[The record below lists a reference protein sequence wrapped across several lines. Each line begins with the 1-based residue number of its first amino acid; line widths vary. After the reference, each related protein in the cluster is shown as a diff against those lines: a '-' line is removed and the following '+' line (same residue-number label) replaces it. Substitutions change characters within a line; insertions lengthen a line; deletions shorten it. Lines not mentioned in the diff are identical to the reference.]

1 MVQQCLKAVF
11 VIKNKY
17 RLKFKKVDRMRF
29 IGHLDLLKIVQRT
42 VTRSKLPISYS
53 KGFNPHQIMS
63 FALPL
68 SLSVESV
75 GEYLDIELEEKVALD
90 KIKNDL
96 NKEMPN
102 GLEVLEV
109 IELEETRKAAAAELR
124 VATYEVKVLSDF
136 DVKSKVEEINSS
148 KEVLVMK
155 KTKRSFEEVDLK
167 PDIFEI
173 SFDENTKVIHMLI
186 STGSQRN
193 IKPDHI
199 LDFMKLPMTE
209 VKITRIEMFLERD
222 GQYISLIK

>member
-1 MVQQCLKAVF
+1 
-11 VIKNKY
+11 
-17 RLKFKKVDRMRF
+17 MRF

-42 VTRSKLPISYS
+42 VTRSRLPISYS

-75 GEYLDIELEEKVALD
+75 GEYLDIELEEKVELN
-90 KIKNDL
+90 KIKESL
-96 NKEMPN
+96 NKQMPN
-102 GLEVLEV
+102 GLEVIDV
-109 IELEETRKAAAAELR
+109 IELEETRKAAAAEIR

-136 DVKSKVEEINSS
+136 DVQTKIDLINTS

-173 SFDENTKVIHMLI
+173 SYNSDEKIINMLI

-199 LDFMKLPMTE
+199 LDFIGLPISDT
-209 VKITRIEMFLERD
+209 KIMRTEMFLEKD
-222 GQYISLIK
+222 GKYLSLLT